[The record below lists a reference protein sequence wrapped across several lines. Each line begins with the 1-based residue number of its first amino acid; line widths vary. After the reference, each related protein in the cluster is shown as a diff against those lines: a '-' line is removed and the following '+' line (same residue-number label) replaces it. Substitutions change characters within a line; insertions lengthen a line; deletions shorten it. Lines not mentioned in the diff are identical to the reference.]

1 MSVTFARKATQVMLL
16 RVLGQTASPLNLFH
30 NADVTVGAVSDPIV
44 QMVTSAFARFVY
56 LSFIYNNA
64 AL

>member
-1 MSVTFARKATQVMLL
+1 MSVTFARKATLVML
-16 RVLGQTASPLNLFH
+16 RMVLGQTASPLKLFH
-30 NADVTVGAVSDPIV
+30 DADVTAGAVSDPIV

-56 LSFIYNNA
+56 LSFKYNNA